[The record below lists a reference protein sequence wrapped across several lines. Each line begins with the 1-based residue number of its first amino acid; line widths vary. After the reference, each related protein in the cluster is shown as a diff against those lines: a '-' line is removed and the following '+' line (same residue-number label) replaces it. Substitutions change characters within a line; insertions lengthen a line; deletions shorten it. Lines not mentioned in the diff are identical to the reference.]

1 MNNEKT
7 DNKNRSSKNNANTN
21 KNAKPKDT
29 KINSENKYD
38 PADKTAEKTAEKTD
52 EKNSNE
58 KNPQTKPRGRKPK
71 SPDVVL
77 DTAASVYMGSAA
89 NRDSSMSGSPDYSAM
104 GSSSSMSAAISA
116 PRDSGMGAAI
126 SAPRDSGM
134 SSSSNM
140 IKEQQQNVS
149 RDLTKDNTKDNSRD
163 NIKDILSDD
172 NTPINIPSG
181 NTNIK
186 ILPSSLRG
194 YSNIEYFTL
203 NSYKT
208 TALCSSVPNGDH
220 VDLVFYWETKPVKWR
235 CRVQGCNIISAEMS
249 SAARHKLQDLVEN
262 KLVKVEFG
270 PFNNYGRP
278 LVILKKDGQNINN
291 LLLTYRSVYAAAA
304 K

>member
-29 KINSENKYD
+29 KINSENKYE
-38 PADKTAEKTAEKTD
+38 PAEKTAEKTD

-58 KNPQTKPRGRKPK
+58 KNPQTKPRTRKPK
-71 SPDVVL
+71 N
-77 DTAASVYMGSAA
+77 SAENSLA
-89 NRDSSMSGSPDYSAM
+89 
-104 GSSSSMSAAISA
+104 GSSSALAAVAIDYSTIIHGDTPILSNSPQGHVSTSPQGHVPRVMVDVARDMNVGSAT
-116 PRDSGMGAAI
+116 RDTSREV
-126 SAPRDSGM
+126 P
-134 SSSSNM
+134 
-140 IKEQQQNVS
+140 

-235 CRVQGCNIISAEMS
+235 CRMQGCNIISAEMS